1 MQTLNEISSQK
12 RYTGID
18 NSCQILTLVTISF
31 PHLSLTVTHSS
42 TRRDHGYKRLKHT
55 RNLMLSYERKLVD

>member
-18 NSCQILTLVTISF
+18 NSCQILTLVLNKVDLSNNITWEKDRKKS
-31 PHLSLTVTHSS
+31 PHS
-42 TRRDHGYKRLKHT
+42 
-55 RNLMLSYERKLVD
+55 

>member
-18 NSCQILTLVTISF
+18 NSCQILTLILNKVDLSNNITWEKDRKKP
-31 PHLSLTVTHSS
+31 PHS
-42 TRRDHGYKRLKHT
+42 
-55 RNLMLSYERKLVD
+55 